1 MADPYEALK
10 LRNQVCFPLYAC
22 SKELVRQYGPF
33 LRDLGLTYTQYIVMM
48 VLWERETVSSRDL
61 AECLHLDYGTLTPVL
76 RRLSQAG
83 YLTRERSGED
93 ERLLTLTVTESG
105 RTVGTISS
113 LPSGETRSI
122 VFDAELSMA
131 GQVQFAVSGKDAL
144 GNERTYRRILCQTYM
159 DATKDHYIRFRVAS
173 DGKQGNNNEF
183 MLDYLELVPK
193 SVYGVDSDGE
203 MEDDL

>member
-1 MADPYEALK
+1 MKNGMADPYEALK

-105 RTVGTISS
+105 KALR
-113 LPSGETRSI
+113 EK
-122 VFDAELSMA
+122 
-131 GQVQFAVSGKDAL
+131 AVSVPPAVAGCMGLTPEEFQTLYILTYKAL
-144 GNERTYRRILCQTYM
+144 RNMESRR
-159 DATKDHYIRFRVAS
+159 K
-173 DGKQGNNNEF
+173 E
-183 MLDYLELVPK
+183 
-193 SVYGVDSDGE
+193 
-203 MEDDL
+203 